1 MSAHMILLAYFSP
14 ETVLPL
20 ASILATVVGGA
31 MFCTRGSVRFVVRC
45 FRGAFRRPRRAARVH
60 APHFDSGR
68 ARVADE
74 TRE

>member
-1 MSAHMILLAYFSP
+1 MSTPIILLAYFSP

-20 ASILATVVGGA
+20 ASILATIVGGA

-45 FRGAFRRPRRAARVH
+45 IRGAIRRPRRAAQVH

-68 ARVADE
+68 ARVAEE